1 MLAINPPPSQ
11 ISIPIVHKISETYKT
26 IYRLGKNL
34 PKNDKL
40 GPHLKLEQ
48 QCLECLRLSI
58 ESALSPR
65 QQKIPILLKLKIEIE
80 VGKRLGRIEHELQI
94 INTQDYIL
102 LEQSLAE
109 ISKMATGWINYCKK
123 ESA

>member
-1 MLAINPPPSQ
+1 MLTINRPSPDGV
-11 ISIPIVHKISETYKT
+11 SVPIVHKISEIYKT

-34 PKNDKL
+34 PKSDKL

-48 QCLECLRLSI
+48 QCLECLKLSI
-58 ESALSPR
+58 ESALSPK

-80 VGKRLGRIEHELQI
+80 VAKRLGRMEHELQI
-94 INTQDYIL
+94 INTQNYIS

-109 ISKMATGWINYCKK
+109 ISKMATGWINYCKPR
-123 ESA
+123 